1 MNMSAFLGSA
11 HAVRAYETSGRT
23 RTVSARVQ
31 LPAAL
36 REYAA
41 GAADLEVDA
50 GDVDGVL
57 AELARRFPR
66 LRRHLFN
73 DAGAVRDFVRV
84 YLNDDDV
91 RALHEGGATRV
102 QAGDVIVI
110 VPSRSSSNTGR
121 PFTSS

>member
-1 MNMSAFLGSA
+1 
-11 HAVRAYETSGRT
+11 
-23 RTVSARVQ
+23 VQ

-41 GAADLEVDA
+41 GAAHLEVDA

-66 LRRHLFN
+66 LRRHLFT

-91 RALHEGGATRV
+91 RALDEGGATRV
-102 QAGDVIVI
+102 QAGDVILI
-110 VPSRSSSNTGR
+110 VPSIAGGVPQR
-121 PFTSS
+121 P